1 MKYALNDIF
10 IVQAPVSNI
19 DSRSECYPFHTDGTL
34 PLFTAP
40 MSSVVDLKNY
50 KLFIDNKI
58 NPIIPRSVDFLER
71 RCLCGDVWC
80 AFSLDE
86 FISFVDPNKLYLPDG
101 KKLYVLIDTA
111 NGNMKK
117 LHDVIRLAKDSFGD
131 GMQIM
136 AGNIANPEA
145 YAILSDAGADYIRC
159 GIGGGSACITASNT
173 GIYYTMGSLIKEC
186 FEKSLT
192 LKNPASIIADG
203 GIKGFGDIMKC
214 LALGADFVMCGSAFN
229 KMLES
234 AGETYELFYNDDNEL
249 EMGENVNQYGTT
261 VLESFNEG
269 YKYCK
274 SFYGMS
280 TKKAQKELGNS
291 KLKTSEG
298 IEKVQNV
305 EYTMS
310 KWTENFTDY
319 LKSAMSYTGSIE
331 LYDFIG
337 NVETIIVSNSS
348 YDSVNK

>member
-1 MKYALNDIF
+1 
-10 IVQAPVSNI
+10 
-19 DSRSECYPFHTDGTL
+19 
-34 PLFTAP
+34 
-40 MSSVVDLKNY
+40 
-50 KLFIDNKI
+50 
-58 NPIIPRSVDFLER
+58 
-71 RCLCGDVWC
+71 
-80 AFSLDE
+80 
-86 FISFVDPNKLYLPDG
+86 
-101 KKLYVLIDTA
+101 
-111 NGNMKK
+111 
-117 LHDVIRLAKDSFGD
+117 
-131 GMQIM
+131 
-136 AGNIANPEA
+136 
-145 YAILSDAGADYIRC
+145 
-159 GIGGGSACITASNT
+159 
-173 GIYYTMGSLIKEC
+173 
-186 FEKSLT
+186 
-192 LKNPASIIADG
+192 
-203 GIKGFGDIMKC
+203 MKC

-269 YKYCK
+269 CKYCK

-298 IEKVQNV
+298 IEKIQNV

-319 LKSAMSYTGSIE
+319 LKSAMSYTSSRE